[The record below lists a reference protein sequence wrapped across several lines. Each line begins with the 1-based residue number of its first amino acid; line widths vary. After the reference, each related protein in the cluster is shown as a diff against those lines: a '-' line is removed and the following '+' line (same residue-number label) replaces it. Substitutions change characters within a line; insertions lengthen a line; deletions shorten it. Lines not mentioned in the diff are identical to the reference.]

1 MNLYTQVAAAI
12 RSLRRSSAFSCFV
25 VLVFAAGISANALVF
40 AVADA
45 VVFRPFPVPDPDGLV
60 VAGEN
65 LIEPRSEITYRDFV
79 AWRQQSQT
87 FSDIALFGS
96 SDWSWRLRTS
106 GDSVTVHYRAVS
118 GNFFSVLGTSAK
130 LGRTLQPGDDKPESR
145 RTVVLG
151 HGFWQRQF
159 GGDPNIIGRT
169 LVLSDVPYTVVG
181 VMPENL
187 LFPSRADVWTPV
199 VPELAAIAASIRD
212 LPPDG
217 GDVGVFY
224 VLGRLKAGVS
234 IDAARLDL
242 DRVIALQPR
251 YESERRVESRVRPF
265 VDEILGSSRV
275 GVLTLFAAVIVLLLV
290 ACANVAGLLVTRASS
305 RAHELAVRVALG
317 ASAATLVRQVIC
329 EVLVL
334 SAGATILA
342 LPVAAALLPVLVAI
356 LPPEVPR
363 IADAALN
370 VRVFGFAA
378 LGGMIT
384 AAVSSV
390 IPAVRVAHRDVDSI
404 LRRTSQSMLQPGLRH
419 PVRRALIGG
428 ELAAAVLLVT
438 AAGLLARSVWQLRH
452 LDIGFDANGVIAI
465 EMGMPME
472 HMADGDRRLLLQ
484 QALDRILLVP
494 GVRSASGVSLG
505 PLNGP
510 VGLDSPYEL
519 EGQAKQAAARNPYVN
534 TETITPAYFD
544 TMRTRLLA
552 GRTFD
557 RFDREGSAPVVIVS
571 RQFAERAWPGQDP
584 LGKRLHVVALDRTAT
599 QKRTIWT
606 VVGVVGDIR
615 YRSLDSPGL
624 TVYAPAAQSPDRAN
638 EFVVRADVLDATLL
652 ARLRQTIGAVNGNS
666 TVRMEVMDDVLA
678 ALERPWRANLVL
690 FGTFA
695 FATAAIACLGLY
707 SMVTYAVV
715 SHQREI
721 GIRRALGA
729 SSRRIMGEVLSAAG
743 PTIAGGLVGGFALAA
758 MLTPLLRAV
767 LFDVRPSDPLVFLL
781 SLLMFAAVA
790 LLASTVP
797 AFRATRIDPAVCLK
811 TE

>member
-1 MNLYTQVAAAI
+1 MNLSTHVAAAF
-12 RSLRRSSAFSCFV
+12 RSLRRSAAFSCFV

-40 AVADA
+40 AIADA
-45 VVFRPFPVPDPDGLV
+45 VVFRPFPVPDPDRLV
-60 VAGEN
+60 IAGEN

-79 AWRQQSQT
+79 AWRQQSQA
-87 FSDIALFGS
+87 FSDIALLGS
-96 SDWSWRLRTS
+96 SDWSWRLRTG
-106 GDSVTVHYRAVS
+106 GDSITVHYRVVS
-118 GNFFSVLGTSAK
+118 GNFFSVLGTAAK
-130 LGRTLQPGDDKPESR
+130 LGRTLQPDDDRLEAG
-145 RTVVLG
+145 RTVALAY
-151 HGFWQRQF
+151 GFWQRQF
-159 GGDPNIIGRT
+159 GGDPGIIGRT
-169 LVLSDVPYTVVG
+169 LVLSDVPYTIVG

-187 LFPSRADVWTPV
+187 LFPSRADVWTPA

-224 VLGRLKAGVS
+224 VLGRLKRGVG

-242 DRVIALQPR
+242 NRVVALQHQH
-251 YESERRVESRVRPF
+251 ESGRRVESRVRPF
-265 VDEILGSSRV
+265 ADEILGSSRV

-342 LPVAAALLPVLVAI
+342 VPLAAVLLPVLVAI

-363 IADAALN
+363 VAEAALN
-370 VRVFGFAA
+370 GRVFGFAA
-378 LGGMIT
+378 LAGMIT
-384 AAVSSV
+384 AAISSV
-390 IPAVRVAHRDVDSI
+390 IPALRVAHGGVDSV
-404 LRRTSQSMLQPGLRH
+404 LRRTGRTMLPPGLRH

-428 ELAAAVLLVT
+428 ELAAAVVLVT
-438 AAGLLARSVWQLRH
+438 AAGLLARSVWQLRI
-452 LDIGFDANGVIAI
+452 LDIGFVTNGVIAI
-465 EMGMPME
+465 EMGMPVE
-472 HMADGDRRLLLQ
+472 HIADSDRRRLLQ
-484 QALDRILLVP
+484 EALDRIVLVP
-494 GVRSASGVSLG
+494 GVRSASGVSLR

-510 VGLDSPYEL
+510 VGLDSPYDL
-519 EGQAKQAAARNPYVN
+519 EGQSKEAAARNPYVN
-534 TETITPAYFD
+534 TETITPAYFA
-544 TMRTRLLA
+544 TMRTQLLA

-557 RFDREGSAPVVIVS
+557 EFDREGSAPVVIVS
-571 RQFAERAWPGQDP
+571 RQFAGRAWPNQNP
-584 LGKRLHVVALDRTAT
+584 LGKRLHVVALDPTAHE
-599 QKRTIWT
+599 RSIWT
-606 VVGVVGDIR
+606 VVGVVADIR

-624 TVYAPAAQSPDRAN
+624 TIYAPAAQSPDRAN
-638 EFVVRADVLDATLL
+638 EFVVRADVVDATLL
-652 ARLRQTIGAVNGNS
+652 ARLRQTIRTVNDNS
-666 TVRMEVMDDVLA
+666 TVRMDVMDDVVA

-707 SMVTYAVV
+707 SVVTYAVV

-729 SSRRIMGEVLSAAG
+729 TSRRILAEVLYAAV
-743 PTIAGGLVGGFALAA
+743 PTIASGLVGGLALAA

-767 LFDVRPSDPLVFLL
+767 LFDVRPSDPLVFLT
-781 SLLMFAAVA
+781 SLLVFAAVA

-797 AFRATRIDPAVCLK
+797 AVRATRIDPAVCLK
-811 TE
+811 AE